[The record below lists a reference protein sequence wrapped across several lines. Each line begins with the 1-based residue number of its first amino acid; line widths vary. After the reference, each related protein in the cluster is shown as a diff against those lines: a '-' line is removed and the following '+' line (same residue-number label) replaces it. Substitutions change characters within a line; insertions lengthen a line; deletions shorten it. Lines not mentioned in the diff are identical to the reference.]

1 MKDIRKEVE
10 IRRFMQWSK
19 IVRGKPIQIRLY
31 ELIYLEL
38 LQLWINLNKP
48 PLRILIYETIN
59 SDSYDERFVKGDI
72 FQDYINEILETP
84 CEDKS
89 GYYNPDSE
97 KY

>member
-59 SDSYDERFVKGDI
+59 SDSYDERFVQEQFNSI
-72 FQDYINEILETP
+72 VSY
-84 CEDKS
+84 
-89 GYYNPDSE
+89 
-97 KY
+97 

>member
-19 IVRGKPIQIRLY
+19 IVRGKPVHIRLY

-48 PLRILIYETIN
+48 PLRILIY
-59 SDSYDERFVKGDI
+59 
-72 FQDYINEILETP
+72 
-84 CEDKS
+84 
-89 GYYNPDSE
+89 
-97 KY
+97 